1 MFYFVHTDKVTTDS
15 SAATAGGELPYNG
28 SETALSRI
36 LPLVGERFLA
46 SLNPGGGSG
55 RCLCCI
61 IKMQVNK
68 CFVLGEEMIRFET
81 D

>member
-1 MFYFVHTDKVTTDS
+1 MFYFVHADKVTMDP

-28 SETALSRI
+28 SEATLSRI
-36 LPLVGERFLA
+36 LPLIVERFLA
-46 SLNPGGGSG
+46 SLNPGGGRG

-68 CFVLGEEMIRFET
+68 CFALGEEMIGFET